1 MGTVILTI
9 LSFAFIG
16 ACFAFLWWVISAYYP
31 EIKEIVYAHWFRIFG
46 RRKKKEPIV
55 NGDIIS
61 LENMIEQANPANLI
75 DKERILSMMSIVWNE
90 GFNSQ
95 EEMIRYDNCKKTFLE
110 KFGR

>member
-1 MGTVILTI
+1 MGTIILTI

-16 ACFAFLWWVISAYYP
+16 ACLAFLWWVISAYYP
-31 EIKEIVYAHWFRIFG
+31 EIKAILYADLSKAFSWWI
-46 RRKKKEPIV
+46 KKSPPV

-61 LENMIEQANPANLI
+61 LENMIEQANPASLI

-90 GFNSQ
+90 GFESQ
-95 EEMIRYDNCKKTFLE
+95 EEMIRYDNCKKAFIE